1 MNNNTSKLEMLREKA
16 ITMKEKSPV
25 LLGVILLVTSFLISR
40 VLHLFYDLTG
50 ILAGDSHLELMIK
63 ELIFVGEVVVALWLT
78 GQKHIFR
85 NKLKGFFSTFWSG
98 TVILLSII
106 LTIIIDLVMAAQ
118 DGMAMR
124 SIPEIVMFG
133 VFLLAVGFAEEVFF
147 RGIIFEGINRKYGNT
162 GLGALFAVL
171 SSSVIFGCAHI
182 SNAFVGQALDVTIIQ
197 IICTTFIGFVFGVI
211 YLKRRNIFAIALIH
225 ALFDLAAMY
234 LNGVYNIGSLLES
247 NSTDAALPSIGIL
260 IADNGFYFILGII
273 IFLPYMIKLNKN
285 RKQQLPAA
293 AAA

>member
-1 MNNNTSKLEMLREKA
+1 MNNNTSKLEKLREKT

-50 ILAGDSHLELMIK
+50 ILAGGSHLELMIK
-63 ELIFVGEVVVALWLT
+63 ELIFVGEVIVALWLT

-106 LTIIIDLVMAAQ
+106 LTIIIDLLMAAQ

-147 RGIIFEGINRKYGNT
+147 RGIICEGINRKYGNT

-260 IADNGFYFILGII
+260 IADNVFYFILGII

-285 RKQQLPAA
+285 RKQQAIAYAA
-293 AAA
+293 A